1 VFYSVFQFPVGI
13 AADAVGV
20 RLVLTVL
27 IVVWSIGLAMQ
38 AWAPGPRQLWLAR
51 AVLGIGQSA
60 VLGSLNRIA
69 RQWFPP
75 SIRTTLQGFA
85 GITAGRLGG
94 LSANLLFATVLM
106 GLVGLDWLTS
116 VWIFAALGLIQAIL
130 FFVIFRNSPREHPW
144 VNPAEAALIEGT
156 DRTIP
161 PASPERLSL
170 GQMLRGMSPRSLV
183 NFVAFNIQTIL
194 STFADNIFSNWI
206 PLFLASVHLLKFT
219 EMGLYS
225 ALPLLGG
232 AIGGA
237 VGGWL
242 NDRLIARTGNRR
254 WARRGVAI
262 AGKGI
267 AAGLIFVALLWYD
280 DPYTFCFVLFFV
292 KFFSDWSLTTAWGV
306 ATDIGGR
313 ATASVFS
320 FNNAVAGVGSI
331 GAPAILGYLAQ
342 LLGWPAV
349 FVVTGAT
356 FARCALSWLAIDC
369 TVPLVRERSEE
380 AE

>member
-1 VFYSVFQFPVGI
+1 V
-13 AADAVGV
+13 
-20 RLVLTVL
+20 
-27 IVVWSIGLAMQ
+27 
-38 AWAPGPRQLWLAR
+38 
-51 AVLGIGQSA
+51 
-60 VLGSLNRIA
+60 
-69 RQWFPP
+69 
-75 SIRTTLQGFA
+75 
-85 GITAGRLGG
+85 
-94 LSANLLFATVLM
+94 
-106 GLVGLDWLTS
+106 
-116 VWIFAALGLIQAIL
+116 
-130 FFVIFRNSPREHPW
+130 
-144 VNPAEAALIEGT
+144 
-156 DRTIP
+156 
-161 PASPERLSL
+161 
-170 GQMLRGMSPRSLV
+170 
-183 NFVAFNIQTIL
+183 QTIL

-206 PLFLASVHLLKFT
+206 PLFLASVHMLKFK

-242 NDRLIARTGNRR
+242 NDLLIARTGNRR

-267 AAGLIFVALLWYD
+267 AALLILVSLLWYD
-280 DPYTFCFVLFFV
+280 DPYTFCFVLLFV

-356 FARCALSWLAIDC
+356 FALCALSWLVIDC
-369 TVPLVRERSEE
+369 TVPLVRSE
-380 AE
+380 AENR